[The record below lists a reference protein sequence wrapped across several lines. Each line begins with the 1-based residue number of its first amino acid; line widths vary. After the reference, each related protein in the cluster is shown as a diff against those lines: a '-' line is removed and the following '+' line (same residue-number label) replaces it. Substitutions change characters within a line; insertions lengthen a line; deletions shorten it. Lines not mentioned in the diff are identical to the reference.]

1 MRLRGDPGAVS
12 AAAGDLGGVTSG
24 LHTDEAGIDSRA
36 QSLTAPGNWDAQA
49 AAAFAGAVVKLDD
62 EIERLA
68 GACHAAQGA
77 LSWYAGEL
85 SRLQSQVGQL
95 NQDAAAAQVSID
107 DDGNARY
114 QGPPILAPAGTPGP
128 EQAFQQR
135 ARQLLGQADSIAHTA
150 RQRLDQARMS
160 LVERYHLAP
169 PWSTPWGTGNLIHG
183 AYTGAAT
190 AYSSA
195 KLRFDPLQ
203 QQRNRL
209 QWKLDGVSSPKKARH
224 WQKLLERFDRD
235 NGTALANSEDAMNAA
250 DRWTRRFPG
259 SRFLGLNAGDLAGD
273 SRILGSPVLRNV
285 PVVGAVL
292 TAGQSAWEI
301 GHGAEPTETITA
313 NTTSLVAG
321 SIAADVAI
329 GGAIA
334 LGMAGAA
341 PIVVGV
347 VVGGL
352 VAWGVGEGVHAFF
365 HTEVGRDVAHA
376 VDHAADATV
385 DAVGD
390 AGKAVG
396 HAVSDTW
403 HSVFG

>member
-1 MRLRGDPGAVS
+1 MRIPGNPEAVS
-12 AAAGDLGGVTSG
+12 AAAGSLGGVNG
-24 LHTDEAGIDSRA
+24 ALHGDEGDIDARA
-36 QSLTAPGNWDAQA
+36 QSLTAPGQWDAEA
-49 AAAFAGAVVKLDD
+49 ASAFAGSVVKLDD

-68 GACHAAQGA
+68 GAGHAAQAA
-77 LSWYAGEL
+77 LSAYAGEL
-85 SRLQSQVGQL
+85 SRLQSQASQL
-95 NQDAAAAQVSID
+95 DQEAAAAQVSID
-107 DDGNARY
+107 DDGAARY
-114 QGPPILAPAGTPGP
+114 HGPPILTRAGAPGP

-135 ARQLLGQADSIAHTA
+135 ARQLLAEAAAARTA
-150 RQRLDQARMS
+150 REQVNQARLS
-160 LVERYHLAP
+160 LVEPYHLAP
-169 PWSTPWGTGNLIHG
+169 PWSTPWGTGNLVHA
-183 AYTGAAT
+183 AYTGAT
-190 AYSSA
+190 SAYSMA
-195 KLRFDPLQ
+195 RLRFNPLQ
-203 QQRNRL
+203 QERNRL
-209 QWKLDGVSSPKKARH
+209 QWKLDVASSPKKARH
-224 WQKLLERFDRD
+224 WQKLLDRFDRD
-235 NGTALANSEDAMNAA
+235 QGTALANSEDAMNAA
-250 DRWTRRFPG
+250 DRWANRLPG
-259 SRFLGLNAGDLAGD
+259 SKVLGLSVGDLAGD

-285 PVVGAVL
+285 PVVGAGL
-292 TAGQSAWEI
+292 TALQSGWDIA
-301 GHGAEPTETITA
+301 HGAEPTETITA

-341 PIVVGV
+341 PIVAGI

-365 HTEVGRDVAHA
+365 HTEVGQDVAHA
-376 VDHAADATV
+376 VDHAADAAV

>member
-1 MRLRGDPGAVS
+1 MRIRGNPEAVA
-12 AAAGDLGGVTSG
+12 AAAGDLGGVTSR
-24 LHTDEAGIDSRA
+24 LHSDETSIDNTA
-36 QSLTAPGNWDAQA
+36 HALTAPGHWDAQA
-49 AAAFAGAVVKLDD
+49 ATAFAGAVVKLDD

-85 SRLQSQVGQL
+85 SRLQSQVSQL
-95 NQDAAAAQVSID
+95 NQDAAAAHVSID
-107 DDGNARY
+107 DEGTARY
-114 QGPPILAPAGTPGP
+114 NGPPILTPAGAPGP
-128 EQAFQQR
+128 AQPFQQR

-150 RQRLDQARMS
+150 RQRIDQARMS

-169 PWSTPWGTGNLIHG
+169 PWSTPWGTGNLVHA
-183 AYTGAAT
+183 AYTGAAS
-190 AYSSA
+190 AYSMA

-203 QQRNRL
+203 QDRNRL
-209 QWKLDGVSSPKKARH
+209 QWKLDGASSPKKARH
-224 WQKLLERFDRD
+224 WQKLLQRFDREH
-235 NGTALANSEDAMNAA
+235 GTALSNSEDAMNAA
-250 DRWTRRFPG
+250 DRWANRLPG
-259 SRFLGLNAGDLAGD
+259 SKVLGLSVSDLAAD

-285 PVVGAVL
+285 PVVGAVM

-365 HTEVGRDVAHA
+365 HTEVGRDVANA
-376 VDHAADATV
+376 VDHAAEATV

-403 HSVFG
+403 HSIFG

>member
-1 MRLRGDPGAVS
+1 MRLPGNPGAVS
-12 AAAGDLGGVTSG
+12 AAAGSLGGVTG
-24 LHTDEAGIDSRA
+24 ALHGDEGDIDGRA
-36 QSLTAPGNWDAQA
+36 QSLTAPGHWVAQA
-49 AAAFAGAVVKLDD
+49 AGAFAGSVVQLDD

-77 LSWYAGEL
+77 LSTYAGEL
-85 SRLQSQVGQL
+85 SRLQSQVNQL

-107 DDGNARY
+107 DDGSARY
-114 QGPPILAPAGTPGP
+114 HGPPILAPAGAPGP
-128 EQAFQQR
+128 QVAFQQR
-135 ARQLLGQADSIAHTA
+135 ARQLLDQADAAARTA
-150 RQRLDQARMS
+150 REQVNQARLS
-160 LVERYHLAP
+160 LVEAYHLAP
-169 PWSTPWGTGNLIHG
+169 PWATPWGTGNLVHA
-183 AYTGAAT
+183 AYIGAAS
-190 AYSSA
+190 AYSMA
-195 KLRFDPLQ
+195 KLRFNPLQ
-203 QQRNRL
+203 QQRNGL
-209 QWKLDGVSSPKKARH
+209 QWKLDAASSPKKARH
-224 WQKLLERFDRD
+224 WQKLLDRFDRD

-250 DRWTRRFPG
+250 DRWANRLPG
-259 SRFLGLNAGDLAGD
+259 SRVLGLSLGDMAGEGGV
-273 SRILGSPVLRNV
+273 LGSRVLRNV

-292 TAGQSAWEI
+292 TAGQSAWDI
-301 GHGAEPTETITA
+301 AHGAEPTETITA

-341 PIVVGV
+341 PIVAGI

-365 HTEVGRDVAHA
+365 HTEVGRDVTHA
-376 VDHAADATV
+376 VDHAADVAV

-403 HSVFG
+403 HSIFG